1 MSDKTDIT
9 NLIDKI
15 NIKDLIEFL
24 EYEEAMTKDAS
35 SGTRIRIFL
44 ISLGIWNLNDTEDA
58 K

>member
-1 MSDKTDIT
+1 MTQKVKIE

-24 EYEEAMTKDAS
+24 EYEESMTTDAS

-44 ISLGIWNLNDTEDA
+44 MSLGIWDNLDEYNGE
-58 K
+58 